1 MKILVIK
8 PSSLGD
14 VIHSMAFL
22 KVLKDLY
29 PGASVSWVISKN
41 LKGLLEGHP
50 LIDELIIFDKDR
62 WQKIKNLYKTAHEI
76 APFIRQLRSKPY
88 DIVIDLQGLLR
99 SGLIT
104 FFARSPVKIGFY
116 AAREGSRYFYNHRV
130 RTDRIIHAVDRYIE
144 VVRYLAR
151 YRETKDNIE
160 LHSLLPF
167 PLPVDKKAALAIKQ
181 DLPNPYAAIA
191 FSARWNTKIWPSEYF
206 ASTIAEL
213 PIESVLI
220 GGKPDKPLANE
231 IMAYSKNQGIDYTG
245 RTGLKELIA
254 IIAGA
259 KVVISN
265 DSGPVHI
272 AAALGTPL
280 VAIYGPTAPEKTG
293 PYGWDYPQS
302 QCTVLR
308 ASVGCSPCFKRK
320 CPTELE
326 CMKSIFPQAVLE
338 AVKEYL

>member
-1 MKILVIK
+1 MRILVIK

-22 KVLKDLY
+22 KALKDLY
-29 PGASVSWVISKN
+29 PDSSISWVISKN

-62 WQKIKNLYKTAHEI
+62 WQKLRNLFHTVREI
-76 APFIRQLRSKPY
+76 APFILQLRSVSY

-104 FFARSPVKIGFY
+104 FLSQGTVKAGFDT
-116 AAREGSRYFYNHRV
+116 AREGSRYFYNHRIHT
-130 RTDRIIHAVDRYIE
+130 RGITHAVDRYIE

-151 YRETKDNIE
+151 HIEAKDDIE
-160 LHSLLPF
+160 LQTPLPF
-167 PLPVDKKAALAIKQ
+167 PLPVDEKAVLRLRQ
-181 DLPNPYAAIA
+181 TLPQPYAVIA
-191 FSARWNTKIWPSEYF
+191 FSARWQTKIWPFEHF
-206 ASTIAEL
+206 AQTIAEL
-213 PIESVLI
+213 PVESVLI
-220 GGKPDKPLANE
+220 GGKYDKPLADQ
-231 IMAYSKNQGIDYTG
+231 IMAHSKNRCIDYTG
-245 RTGLKELIA
+245 KTGLKELVA

-259 KVVISN
+259 QAVISN

-293 PYGWDYPQS
+293 PYGWDCPQNR
-302 QCTVLR
+302 CTVLT
-308 ASVGCSPCFKRK
+308 ASVECSPCFKRK
-320 CPTELE
+320 CPAELK
-326 CMKSIFPQAVLE
+326 CLKSIYPQAVLE
-338 AVKEYL
+338 AVKVYL